1 MYGFQAEIVD
11 LGATEQDPSTGVPLH
26 QAKGPPVSDDG
37 DAPDYGKVPNFSALG
52 VTSIP
57 YPKDGNGNAQ
67 GVVVKVPG
75 IDGVLVGAR
84 DTRTAN
90 VVGKMRPGDSA
101 LHSTGPEQAAQV
113 HCKEETRTVVAATK
127 GSDGKSIVLVLDGKN
142 DKIQIAGFGC
152 IFQMSEEGIVL
163 APPGG
168 QASIMLTKS
177 GQIVLTGVVMLGGA
191 APKGPIAVMVGGSPA
206 PAPGVFA

>member
-1 MYGFQAEIVD
+1 MYDAEIVD

-52 VTSIP
+52 VTAIP
-57 YPKDGNGNAQ
+57 YPTDDNGNAQ

-90 VVGKMRPGDSA
+90 VVGKMRPGDTA

-142 DKIQIAGFGC
+142 DKIQLTAKGAVIE
-152 IFQMSEEGIVL
+152 ISEKQTVITS
-163 APPGG
+163 PGG
-168 QASIMLTKS
+168 GASIMLTS
-177 GQIVLTGVVMLGGA
+177 GGQIVLNGTIMLGGV